1 MCLIYRSFATQ
12 RVDQSRKTIVK
23 TFNLLQLSSFTSVR
37 KPQWL
42 DLVAVKSVLKTA
54 WVRFPL
60 ADLVLKIPERDSG
73 AKKV

>member
-1 MCLIYRSFATQ
+1 MWLIYRSFATQ

-60 ADLVLKIPERDSG
+60 VFVLKIAARDSG